1 MRSRLSI
8 RIIVTAKNL
17 NVKENQ
23 FSVVRLHAPRE
34 RGNRLL
40 VFGQVIWTDDV
51 LLRKP
56 KDRQAPHKWG
66 KFLLAL
72 CFSTFLCCVAG

>member
-1 MRSRLSI
+1 MRSRLSV

-23 FSVVRLHAPRE
+23 FSVVRKA
-34 RGNRLL
+34 
-40 VFGQVIWTDDV
+40 FGQVIWTDDV

-56 KDRQAPHKWG
+56 KNT
-66 KFLLAL
+66 L
-72 CFSTFLCCVAG
+72 CFSTFLCCVAGRFSPSQFLKSAVENRAYRA

>member
-23 FSVVRLHAPRE
+23 FSVVRKA
-34 RGNRLL
+34 
-40 VFGQVIWTDDV
+40 FGQVIWTDDV

-56 KDRQAPHKWG
+56 KNRQAPHKWG